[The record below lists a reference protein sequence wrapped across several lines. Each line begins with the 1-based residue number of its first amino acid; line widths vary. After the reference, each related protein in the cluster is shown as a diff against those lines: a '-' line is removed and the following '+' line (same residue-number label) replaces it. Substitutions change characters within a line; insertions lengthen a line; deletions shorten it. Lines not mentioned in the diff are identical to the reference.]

1 MNTILKRLLVTALVF
16 PNVIL
21 AQDTIKT
28 YAGNDALVA
37 GSGQLATAAQ
47 FAGPKN
53 IVVDGQGNVYFSASG
68 RSMDLKVA
76 TNGCTSRT
84 PATT

>member
-1 MNTILKRLLVTALVF
+1 MSEGEMTKAARF
-16 PNVIL
+16 PFSRPAFI
-21 AQDTIKT
+21 
-28 YAGNDALVA
+28 DALGSGRK

-47 FAGPKN
+47 FVGPKN
-53 IVVDGQGNVYFSASG
+53 IVVDGQRNVYFSASG